1 MMDSTIRIAL
11 AGNPNC
17 GKSTTFNAITG
28 SKERVGNYPGI
39 TVERKEG
46 CSCVHGVTLRIID
59 LPGTYSL
66 TAYSMEE
73 LVARQVLVDEKPEL
87 AIDVVDATALERSL
101 YLAVQLMELG
111 VPVVLAMNMMDEV
124 RQKGIHIHTSKL
136 AARLGV
142 PVVETVA
149 KTGKGIG
156 KLLKT
161 VVEYAQG
168 DAIKTFAPLHIPY
181 GPDLDRVIDAMV
193 ARIEE
198 AQFLTDRYPARFIA
212 VKYLENDESLME
224 RGRRH
229 GPLGL
234 ELEAMAKEAEAMCER
249 DSETYPEAVIADYRY
264 AFINDI
270 LKNGVLEMEP
280 ADDVDTRS
288 DKIDAVLTHKVVGP
302 LLMLSILYTM
312 FTVTIELGAY
322 PQDLLI
328 AGFEWFG
335 NVCTELLPEGLLQSL
350 IVSGVIDGVGG
361 VLSFVPLI
369 LIMFFMLTFLEDLG
383 YMARMAYMMDRV
395 FRFFGLHGSSVMPFI
410 ISGGIPGGCAVPGIM
425 SARTLRSP
433 KERLATLV
441 VSPFMMCGAKL
452 PLFIMMTAAFFPNNA
467 ARVMLLFSLGA
478 WIVALLTARV
488 LRWAIIKGE
497 PTPFVMELPPYRM
510 PTLSG
515 IWMLTWERSW
525 QYVKKAGTVI
535 LAISILIWAAMT
547 FPRLPAETIQT
558 FDARVSAVMQ
568 DVQLSPD
575 EQEQKIRSIRGEQ
588 AETALRNTLAGRIGD
603 ALLPATSL
611 AGFNWKMNIAVLG
624 GFAAKEVIV
633 STLGT
638 AYSMAEIDPENP
650 AALGER
656 LKSDPHWTIPAVI
669 GCMAFILLYAPCFVT
684 VIAMARESSW
694 KWAGFAVVF
703 NTLLAYVLAVIIY
716 QVGSVMGG

>member
-1 MMDSTIRIAL
+1 MMDKTIRVAL

-46 CSCVHGVTLRIID
+46 CSCVHGTTLRIID

-73 LVARQVLVDEKPEL
+73 LVARQVLVDENPEL

-111 VPVVLAMNMMDEV
+111 VPVVLSMNMMDEV
-124 RQKGIHIHTSKL
+124 RKKGIHIHTRKLSK
-136 AARLGV
+136 RLGV

-156 KLLKT
+156 RLMKAT
-161 VVEYAQG
+161 VDYAKS
-168 DAIKTFAPLHIPY
+168 DAIKAFSPLNIPY
-181 GPDLDRVIDAMV
+181 GPELDPIIDQMV

-198 AQFLTDRYPARFIA
+198 EDFLTERYPARFTA
-212 VKYLENDESLME
+212 VKYLENDESLVK
-224 RGRRH
+224 RGRER
-229 GPLGL
+229 GPLGE
-234 ELEAMAKEAEAMCER
+234 ELEAMAGEAEVICENAA
-249 DSETYPEAVIADYRY
+249 DTYPEAIIADYRY

-270 LKNGVLEMEP
+270 LKNGVMEID
-280 ADDVDTRS
+280 ASDEVYTRS
-288 DKIDAVLTHKVVGP
+288 DKIDTILTHKIFGP
-302 LLMLSILYTM
+302 VLMLAILYAM
-312 FTVTIELGAY
+312 FSVTIELGSY
-322 PQDLLI
+322 PQELFI
-328 AGFEWFG
+328 AGFEWIG
-335 NVCTELLPEGLLQSL
+335 SVCTRILPEGLLQSMV
-350 IVSGVIDGVGG
+350 VSGIVDGVGG

-369 LIMFFMLTFLEDLG
+369 LIMFLMLTFLEDLG
-383 YMARMAYMMDRV
+383 YMARMAYMMDRI

-452 PLFIMMTAAFFPNNA
+452 PLFIMMTAAFFPDNA

-478 WIVALLTARV
+478 WVVALITARI
-488 LRWAIIKGE
+488 LRWIVIKGE
-497 PTPFVMELPPYRM
+497 PTPFVMELPPYRF
-510 PTLSG
+510 PTMHG
-515 IWMLTWERSW
+515 IWLHAWERTW
-525 QYVKKAGTVI
+525 QYIKKAGTVI

-547 FPRLPAETIQT
+547 FPRLPVDQVQA
-558 FDARVSAVMQ
+558 FDARVATVMQ
-568 DVQLSPD
+568 AQDVS
-575 EQEQKIRSIRGEQ
+575 QEERDQEIRLIRGEQ
-588 AETALRNTLAGRIGD
+588 AETALRNTVAGRIGD

-611 AGFNWKMNIAVLG
+611 AGFNWKMNIAVIG

-638 AYSMAEIDPENP
+638 AYSMAEVDTED
-650 AALGER
+650 ASALGER
-656 LKSDPHWTIPAVI
+656 LKSDPHWTIPAVV
-669 GCMAFILLYAPCFVT
+669 GCLVFILLYAPCFVT
-684 VIAMARESSW
+684 VIAMARESNW
-694 KWAGFAVVF
+694 KWAVFAVVF
-703 NTLLAYVLAVIIY
+703 NTLLAYTLAVIIY
-716 QVGSVMGG
+716 QTGSAFAA

>member
-1 MMDSTIRIAL
+1 MMDRAIRVAL

-46 CSCVHGVTLRIID
+46 CSRVNGTTLRIID

-73 LVARQVLVDEKPEL
+73 LVARQVLVDENPEL

-124 RQKGIHIHTSKL
+124 RAKGIHIHTHKL
-136 AARLGV
+136 SRRLGV

-149 KTGKGIG
+149 KTGKGID
-156 KLLKT
+156 KLMKT
-161 VVEYAQG
+161 TVDYAKG
-168 DAIKTFAPLHIPY
+168 EAIKEFSPLHIPY
-181 GPDLDRVIDAMV
+181 GPELDPIIDKMV

-198 AQFLTDRYPARFIA
+198 EKFLTERYPARFIA
-212 VKYLENDESLME
+212 VKYLENDESLVN
-224 RGRRH
+224 RGREKS
-229 GPLGL
+229 PLGL
-234 ELEAMAKEAEAMCER
+234 ELEAMANEAEAIC
-249 DSETYPEAVIADYRY
+249 DSSSGTYPEAIIADYRY
-264 AFINDI
+264 GFINDI
-270 LKNGVLEMEP
+270 LKEGVLEIDP
-280 ADDVDTRS
+280 SDDVYTRS
-288 DKIDAVLTHKVVGP
+288 DKIDTILTHKLLGP
-302 LLMLSILYTM
+302 VFMLAILYGM
-312 FTVTIELGAY
+312 FAVTIELGAY
-322 PQDLLI
+322 PQELFI
-328 AGFEWFG
+328 AGFEWLG
-335 NVCTELLPEGLLQSL
+335 NVCTRILPDGMLQSMV
-350 IVSGVIDGVGG
+350 VSGIVDGVGG

-369 LIMFFMLTFLEDLG
+369 LIMFLMLTFLEDLG

-395 FRFFGLHGSSVMPFI
+395 FRFFGLHGCSVMPFI

-452 PLFIMMTAAFFPNNA
+452 PLFIMMTAAFFPNHA

-478 WIVALLTARV
+478 WVIALITARL
-488 LRWAIIKGE
+488 LRWAIIKGD
-497 PTPFVMELPPYRM
+497 PTPFVMELPPYRI
-510 PTLSG
+510 PTLRG
-515 IWMLTWERSW
+515 IWLHTWERTW
-525 QYVKKAGTVI
+525 QYIKKAGTVI

-547 FPRLPAETIQT
+547 FPQLPQEQVRA
-558 FDARVSAVMQ
+558 FDARVATVMQ
-568 DVQLSPD
+568 TQNFS
-575 EQEQKIRSIRGEQ
+575 QEERDRTITAIRGEQ
-588 AETALRNTLAGRIGD
+588 AETTLRNTIAGRVGD

-611 AGFNWKMNIAVLG
+611 AGFNWKMNIAVIG

-638 AYSMAEIDPENP
+638 AYSMTEVDTEDAT
-650 AALGER
+650 ALGER
-656 LKSDPHWTIPAVI
+656 LKSDPHWTSPAVI
-669 GCMAFILLYAPCFVT
+669 GCMVFILLYAPCFVT
-684 VIAMARESSW
+684 VIAMAKESNW
-694 KWAGFAVVF
+694 KWAAFAVVF
-703 NTLLAYVLAVIIY
+703 NTLLAYTLAVIIY
-716 QVGSVMGG
+716 QIGAAVTG

>member
-1 MMDSTIRIAL
+1 MDKTIRVAL

-46 CSCVHGVTLRIID
+46 SSCVHGTTLRVID

-73 LVARQVLVDEKPEL
+73 LVARQVLVDENPEL

-124 RQKGIHIHTSKL
+124 RKKGIHIKTRELSK
-136 AARLGV
+136 RLGV

-156 KLLKT
+156 KLMKAALD
-161 VVEYAQG
+161 YAKG
-168 DAIKTFAPLHIPY
+168 EEIKEFKPLHIPY
-181 GPDLDRVIDAMV
+181 GPELDTIIDKMV

-198 AQFLTDRYPARFIA
+198 EDFLTDRYPPRFTA
-212 VKYLENDESLME
+212 VKYLENDESLIE
-224 RGRRH
+224 RGRGR

-234 ELEAMAKEAEAMCER
+234 ELEAMAKEAEAICETA
-249 DSETYPEAVIADYRY
+249 SETYPEAVIADYRY

-270 LKNGVLEMEP
+270 LKQGVMEFDAP
-280 ADDVDTRS
+280 DVGYTRS
-288 DKIDAVLTHKVVGP
+288 DKIDTILTHKVIGP
-302 LLMLSILYTM
+302 VLMVAILYGM
-312 FTVTIELGAY
+312 FTVTIEFGAY
-322 PQDLLI
+322 PQELFI
-328 AGFEWFG
+328 AGFEWIG
-335 NVCTELLPEGLLQSL
+335 RLCTRILPEGMLQSMV
-350 IVSGVIDGVGG
+350 VSGIVDGVGG

-369 LIMFFMLTFLEDLG
+369 LIMFLMLTFLEDLG
-383 YMARMAYMMDRV
+383 YMARMAYMMDRI
-395 FRFFGLHGSSVMPFI
+395 FRFFGLHGCSVMPFI

-452 PLFIMMTAAFFPNNA
+452 PLFIMMTAAFFPNHA

-478 WIVALLTARV
+478 WVVALITARF
-488 LRWAIIKGE
+488 LRWVVIKGE
-497 PTPFVMELPPYRM
+497 PTPFVMELPPYRI
-510 PTLSG
+510 PTMRG
-515 IWMLTWERSW
+515 IWLHTWERTW
-525 QYVKKAGTVI
+525 QYIKKAGTVI

-547 FPRLPAETIQT
+547 FPQLPAEKVQV
-558 FDARVSAVMQ
+558 FDTQVANVMQ
-568 DVQLSPD
+568 DQDLSQK
-575 EQEQKIRSIRGEQ
+575 ERRQKINAIRGEQ
-588 AETALRNTLAGRIGD
+588 AETTLRNTVAGRIGD

-638 AYSMAEIDPENP
+638 AYSMAEVDAEE
-650 AALGER
+650 AVALGER
-656 LKSDPHWTIPAVI
+656 LKNDSHWTIPAVI
-669 GCMAFILLYAPCFVT
+669 GCMVFILLYAPCFVT

-703 NTLLAYVLAVIIY
+703 NTLLAYTLAVIIY
-716 QVGSVMGG
+716 QAGSVLVG

>member
-1 MMDSTIRIAL
+1 MDRTIRVAL

-46 CSCVHGVTLRIID
+46 CSCVHGATLRIID

-111 VPVVLAMNMMDEV
+111 VPVVLSMNMMDEV
-124 RQKGIHIHTSKL
+124 RQKGIHIHTRELS
-136 AARLGV
+136 ARLGV

-149 KTGKGIG
+149 KSGKGIG

-161 VVEYAQG
+161 VVDYAQSE
-168 DAIKTFAPLHIPY
+168 AIKEFAPLHIPY
-181 GPDLDRVIDAMV
+181 GPDLDGVIQRMV
-193 ARIEE
+193 DRIEE
-198 AQFLTDRYPARFIA
+198 EQFLTERYPARFIA
-212 VKYLENDESLME
+212 VKYLENDESLIK
-224 RGRRH
+224 RGRSQ
-229 GPLGL
+229 GELGL

-270 LKNGVLEMEP
+270 LKDGVLEIEP
-280 ADDVDTRS
+280 TTNAHTRS
-288 DKIDAVLTHKVVGP
+288 DRIDAVLTHQILGP
-302 LLMLSILYTM
+302 ALMLGILYLM
-312 FTVTIELGAY
+312 FTVTIEWGAY
-322 PQDLLI
+322 PQELLI

-335 NVCTELLPEGLLQSL
+335 DVCTRILPDGLLQSL
-350 IVSGVIDGVGG
+350 VVSGIVDGVGG

-452 PLFIMMTAAFFPNNA
+452 PLFIMMTAAFFPGSA

-478 WIVALLTARV
+478 WAVALLTARI
-488 LRWAIIKGE
+488 LRWAVIRGE

-510 PTLSG
+510 PALSG
-515 IWMLTWERSW
+515 LWMHTWERTW
-525 QYVKKAGTVI
+525 QYIKKAGTVI

-547 FPRLPAETIQT
+547 FPRLPAEKIQS
-558 FDARVSAVMQ
+558 FDARVAAVMQ
-568 DVQLSPD
+568 DQQLSPQ
-575 EQEQKIRSIRGEQ
+575 EQEMKINVIRGEQ
-588 AETALRNTLAGRIGD
+588 AEMALRNTVAGRIGD

-638 AYSMAEIDPENP
+638 AYSMAEVDPENP

-669 GCMAFILLYAPCFVT
+669 GCMTFILLYAPCFVT

-694 KWAGFAVVF
+694 KWAVFAVVF
-703 NTLLAYVLAVIIY
+703 NTLLAYILAVIIY
-716 QVGSVMGG
+716 QAGSAMSG